1 MQESRNR
8 PTELLPLM
16 TRRGARWG
24 VALAIVLT
32 ASSSFAAKSKGD
44 EAFEKGRAALAS
56 GDYAG
61 ACAFFEESVKLDPAP
76 GTVLNLGICNEK
88 QGKFI
93 AAVGHYKNAALAF
106 GKAPARADAE
116 KRAEEAERK
125 VALVIVRRS
134 PNLPA
139 DARISIN
146 GKQLAPEELEK
157 PMRID
162 PGSVELA
169 VDADGFERN
178 VTPVRAESGMQSEAI
193 AVQGARLSTKTVVKT
208 EVRDGVPPLR
218 TVGFVVGGVGVASL
232 VVGSITGILAMG
244 QAGIYRDACDRSTT
258 PNVCDQRG
266 YDSAQSL
273 KTLAP
278 LSTITLIAGGVLVA
292 GGVTLILVAPKS
304 STSDRPRAGHLQFTP
319 SFGPQTAGG
328 SLSYTFQ

>member
-1 MQESRNR
+1 MKSR
-8 PTELLPLM
+8 
-16 TRRGARWG
+16 RWG
-24 VALAIVLT
+24 AARSPTLALALALALV
-32 ASSSFAAKSKGD
+32 SSPAFAAKSKGD
-44 EAFEKGRAALAS
+44 EAFEKGRAALAA

-61 ACAFFEESVKLDPAP
+61 ACALFEESVRLDPAP

-88 QGKFI
+88 QGKYL

-106 GKAPARADAE
+106 GKAPARLDAE
-116 KRAEEAERK
+116 KRAAEAERK

-146 GKQLAPEELEK
+146 GRQLTPEELEQ

-162 PGSVELA
+162 PGPVELS

-193 AVQGARLSTKTVVKT
+193 AVQGARLSTKTVVKI
-208 EVRDGVPPLR
+208 EVRDDGSPLR
-218 TVGFVVGGVGVASL
+218 TIGFVVGGVGVASV
-232 VVGSITGILAMG
+232 VVGGIAGILAMG
-244 QAGIYRDACDRSTT
+244 QAGIYRDACDRRAV

-266 YDSAQSL
+266 FDSAQSL

-292 GGVTLILVAPKS
+292 GGVTLILLAPKG
-304 STSDRPRAGHLQFTP
+304 STTEKPAVGHLQFTP
-319 SFGPQTAGG
+319 SFGPQAAGG
-328 SLSYTFQ
+328 NLSYTFQ

>member
-1 MQESRNR
+1 MCEI
-8 PTELLPLM
+8 
-16 TRRGARWG
+16 
-24 VALAIVLT
+24 ALALVLVAT
-32 ASSSFAAKSKGD
+32 PSFAAKSKGD
-44 EAFEKGRAALAS
+44 EAFEKGRAALAQ
-56 GDYAG
+56 GDYVG
-61 ACAFFEESVKLDPAP
+61 ACTFFEESVKLDPAP

-88 QGKFI
+88 QGKYI
-93 AAVGHYKNAALAF
+93 AAVTHYKNAALAF
-106 GKAPARADAE
+106 GKSPAHLDAE

-139 DARISIN
+139 DARVSIN
-146 GKQLAPEELEK
+146 GRQLKAEELEQ

-162 PGSVELA
+162 PGPVELS

-208 EVRDGVPPLR
+208 ELRDGVSPLR
-218 TVGFVVGGVGVASL
+218 TVGFVVGGVGVASVL
-232 VVGSITGILAMG
+232 VGGITGALAMG
-244 QAGIYRDACDRSTT
+244 QAGIYRDACDRRAT
-258 PNVCDQRG
+258 PNVCTQRG

-292 GGVTLILVAPKS
+292 AGVTLILVAPKT
-304 STSDRPRAGHLQFTP
+304 STAEKPRAGHLQFTP
-319 SFGPQTAGG
+319 SFGPRVAGG
-328 SLSYTFQ
+328 NLSYTFQ

>member
-1 MQESRNR
+1 
-8 PTELLPLM
+8 M
-16 TRRGARWG
+16 TRTWG
-24 VALAIVLT
+24 VTLALVLL
-32 ASSSFAAKSKGD
+32 AAPSFAAGKSKGD
-44 EAFEKGRAALAS
+44 EAFEKGRAALTS

-61 ACAFFEESVKLDPAP
+61 ACTFFEESVKLDPAP
-76 GTVLNLGICNEK
+76 GTVLNQGICNEK

-93 AAVGHYKNAALAF
+93 AAVTFYRNAALAF
-106 GKAPARADAE
+106 GKNAGARADAE
-116 KRAEEAERK
+116 KRADEAERK

-139 DARISIN
+139 DARISVN
-146 GKQLAPEELEK
+146 GRQLKPEELEQ

-162 PGSVELA
+162 PGPVELS

-208 EVRDGVPPLR
+208 EVRNGVSPLR

-232 VVGSITGILAMG
+232 IVGGITGVLAMG
-244 QAGIYRDACDRSTT
+244 QAGIYRDACDRRVT
-258 PNVCDQRG
+258 PNVCNQRG

-292 GGVTLILVAPKS
+292 AGVTLILVAPKT
-304 STSDRPRAGHLQFTP
+304 STAEKPVAGHLQFTP
-319 SFGPQTAGG
+319 SFGPQVAGG
-328 SLSYTFQ
+328 NLSYTFQ

>member
-1 MQESRNR
+1 MNHTWSLSLALVLLAA
-8 PTELLPLM
+8 PT
-16 TRRGARWG
+16 
-24 VALAIVLT
+24 
-32 ASSSFAAKSKGD
+32 FAAGKSKGD
-44 EAFEKGRAALAS
+44 ETFEKGRAALAS

-61 ACAFFEESVKLDPAP
+61 ACAFFEESVRLDAAP
-76 GTVLNLGICNEK
+76 GTVLNQGICSEK
-88 QGKFI
+88 QGKYI
-93 AAVGHYKNAALAF
+93 EAVAFYRNAALAF
-106 GKAPARADAE
+106 GKNASARSDAE
-116 KRAEEAERK
+116 KRADEAERK

-146 GKQLAPEELEK
+146 GRQLKAEELEQ

-162 PGSVELA
+162 PGPVELS

-193 AVQGARLSTKTVVKT
+193 AVQGARLSTKTVIKT
-208 EVRDGVPPLR
+208 EVRGGVSPLR

-232 VVGSITGILAMG
+232 IVGGVTGALAMG
-244 QAGIYRDACDRSTT
+244 QAGIYRDACDRSVS

-278 LSTITLIAGGVLVA
+278 LSTITLIAGGVLVGA
-292 GGVTLILVAPKS
+292 GVTLILVAPKT
-304 STSDRPRAGHLQFTP
+304 STAEKPRAGLLRFTP
-319 SFGPQTAGG
+319 SLGPQVAGG